1 MVGVHGRW
9 SQARAATTR
18 ALMSLR
24 AFFGHLQLRRLLD
37 IESDHFVRVCFFL
50 LMRVETLSVWIGLLN
65 RARHPEARRDR
76 LERRVLP
83 EEDEE
88 EARRLKEFGDKV

>member
-1 MVGVHGRW
+1 
-9 SQARAATTR
+9 
-18 ALMSLR
+18 
-24 AFFGHLQLRRLLD
+24 
-37 IESDHFVRVCFFL
+37 
-50 LMRVETLSVWIGLLN
+50 MRVETLSVWIGLLN